1 MATQPTLRP
10 TDSLPTVSEHSSVEE
25 AAPEFPSVAPLTSKV
40 DLDESTLSPRFE
52 IVDQL
57 CESCGYQ
64 LRGTR
69 SIRCPEC
76 AWVIPRPLSSD
87 AAAEIRRS
95 KHAIWN
101 RVNPWL
107 WLLGICGVVLAV
119 GFAPRMFA
127 VSAIRGVAVSLIFLA
142 TFISIAV
149 WHKQKQEIL
158 TKPRWRIVLE
168 GLGLITL
175 SVLILMMTSRL
186 ALMS

>member
-1 MATQPTLRP
+1 MAKQPTLKPADMVPASP
-10 TDSLPTVSEHSSVEE
+10 TSASTE
-25 AAPEFPSVAPLTSKV
+25 ALVPESHLVIPDTSYVDEAKV
-40 DLDESTLSPRFE
+40 SPRFE

-64 LRGTR
+64 LRGAR

-76 AWVIPRPLSSD
+76 ACVIPRPLSSD

-107 WLLGICGVVLAV
+107 WLLGICGAVSAV

-127 VSAIRGVAVSLIFLA
+127 LSAIRGVAVSLIFLS
-142 TFISIAV
+142 TLLIVIAWRKLKAV
-149 WHKQKQEIL
+149 IHQKP
-158 TKPRWRIVLE
+158 TWRVAAE
-168 GLGLITL
+168 GLGLISL
-175 SVLILMMTSRL
+175 SVLILMMTSSL
-186 ALMS
+186 ALML